1 MPQTELPQAAIELL
15 ANRVHDPI
23 FFEKLAA
30 EYNIHPSS
38 DAERA
43 QLLELAAELRAH
55 HDGASKQ
62 ASAGGANPFL
72 ADALASL
79 QAVVRSEPAN
89 IAKAVKSA
97 AVNLVASD
105 NELAAAAQ
113 AYGQFLA
120 SR

>member
-79 QAVVRSEPAN
+79 QAV
-89 IAKAVKSA
+89 KSA